1 MNKFYFLFLCYFVF
15 LIKHM
20 FDEDFETDAYKDC
33 ATNSLYV
40 EFDAFA
46 KRHAKHTTY

>member
-1 MNKFYFLFLCYFVF
+1 
-15 LIKHM
+15 M

-46 KRHAKHTTY
+46 KCYTKHTAHKSKQETNHGNNS

>member
-1 MNKFYFLFLCYFVF
+1 V
-15 LIKHM
+15 

-46 KRHAKHTTY
+46 KRHAKHTTHYSKQETNHGNNS